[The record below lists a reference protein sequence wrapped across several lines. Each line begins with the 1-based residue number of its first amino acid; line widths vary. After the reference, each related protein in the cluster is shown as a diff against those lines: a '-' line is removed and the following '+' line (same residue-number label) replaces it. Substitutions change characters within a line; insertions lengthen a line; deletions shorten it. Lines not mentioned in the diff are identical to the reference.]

1 MEIAILG
8 AGAGGLCTATQLRRH
23 GIDSFTIYEKSDGVG
38 GTWRDNTYPGAAC
51 DVPSH
56 LYSFSFEKKH
66 DWSRKFAEQPE
77 ILSYFEDVTDRYG
90 LRPHL
95 RTGVEVSQC
104 RWVEDE
110 QRWELTLRDRDGAVT
125 TAHADVV
132 VSGLGQLNRPLIPA
146 IPGLDD
152 FAGTTFHSAR
162 WRHDHDL
169 TGRKVAVIG
178 TGASA
183 IQFVPR
189 VAEQAGELHVFQ
201 RTPNWIVPKPDAEFS
216 ARAKAAFRWVP
227 GVDRAYRSWIWSRLE
242 LTWLNFSGNQKAQ
255 GAARKIATDH
265 LRAQVAD
272 PDLQAR
278 LTPDYPVGCKRILIS
293 SDWFPTLQR
302 PNVSLVEDDI
312 ARIEADAV
320 VTADG
325 TRHEVDTIIFG
336 TGFRTTEFLVPM
348 EVLGRD
354 GESIHD
360 AWKGGARAHLGVTV
374 PGFPNLFL
382 LYGPNTNLAHNSI
395 ILMIEC
401 QVRHVLGC
409 LEQLRSRGRRTIEPT
424 VAAADAFDTETQAKV
439 DATVWA
445 AGCPSWYKNDEGR
458 ITNNWS
464 GTTIDFWKRTRKA
477 NWSDF
482 SFR

>member
-8 AGAGGLCTATQLRRH
+8 AGAGGLCAATQLRRH

-56 LYSFSFEKKH
+56 LYSFSYERKH
-66 DWSRKFAEQPE
+66 DWTRKYPEQPE
-77 ILSYFEDVTDRYG
+77 ILAYFEDVADRYG

-95 RTGVEVSQC
+95 RTNTEVRQC
-104 RWVEDE
+104 RWLEAE
-110 QRWELTLRDRDGAVT
+110 QRWELTLGDDEVV
-125 TAHADVV
+125 HADVV
-132 VSGLGQLNRPLIPA
+132 ISGLGQLNRPYTPEIS
-146 IPGLDD
+146 GLDT
-152 FAGTTFHSAR
+152 FEGTAFHSAR
-162 WRHDHDL
+162 WDHDHDL
-169 TGRKVAVIG
+169 TGERVAVVG

-183 IQFVPR
+183 IQFVPP
-189 VAEQAGELHVFQ
+189 VAEQAGQTFVFQ
-201 RTPNWIVPKPDAEFS
+201 RTPNWLVPKEDKAFS
-216 ARAKAAFRWVP
+216 PLTKAAFRWVP
-227 GVDRAYRSWIWSRLE
+227 GVDRAYRAFIWARQE
-242 LTWLNFSGNQKAQ
+242 LAWLNFAGNKQVQ
-255 GAARKIATDH
+255 GTFKKITGDH
-265 LRAQVAD
+265 LRDQVAD
-272 PDLQAR
+272 DSLR
-278 LTPDYPVGCKRILIS
+278 ERYTPDYPIGCKRVLIS
-293 SDWFPTLQR
+293 SEWYPTLQR
-302 PNVSLVEDDI
+302 SDVELVEDAI
-312 ARIEADAV
+312 VRIEPDAV

-325 TRHEVDTIIFG
+325 TRREVDTIVFG

-354 GESIHD
+354 GASIHD

-401 QVRHVLGC
+401 QVRHVLAC
-409 LEQLRSRGRRTIEPT
+409 LEQLGERGRSAIEPT
-424 VAAADAFDTETQAKV
+424 VAAAEAFDAETQARVEK
-439 DATVWA
+439 TVWA

-464 GTTIDFWKRTRKA
+464 GSTIEFWKRTRKA
-477 NWSDF
+477 DWSEF
-482 SFR
+482 SFS